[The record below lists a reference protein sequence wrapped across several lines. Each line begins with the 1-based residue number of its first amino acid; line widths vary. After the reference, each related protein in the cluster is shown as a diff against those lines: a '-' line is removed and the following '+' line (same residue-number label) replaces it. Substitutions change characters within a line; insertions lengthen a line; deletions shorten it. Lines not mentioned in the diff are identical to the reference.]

1 MAEKPKED
9 LTFEQMYG
17 RLEKVGVPEKVTG
30 TPVCR
35 SEREYLEGLKNDDQ
49 S

>member
-1 MAEKPKED
+1 MAEEKKSD

-17 RLEKVGVPEKVTG
+17 RLEEIGVPEKVTG

-35 SEREYLEGLKNDDQ
+35 SEREYLEDLKRDQ